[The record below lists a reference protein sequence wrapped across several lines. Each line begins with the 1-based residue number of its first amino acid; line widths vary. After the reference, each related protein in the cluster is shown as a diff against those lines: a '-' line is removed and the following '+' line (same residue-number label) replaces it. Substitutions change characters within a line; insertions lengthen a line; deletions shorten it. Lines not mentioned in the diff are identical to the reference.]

1 LKILWK
7 SCYPGMQT
15 GYGQQSALILPR
27 LKALGHEVAVSC
39 DYGQV
44 GHTSFWNGI
53 GVFGT
58 SGYTMMG
65 EDTVAGDAALFSADL
80 VITFLCT
87 WQLQHPEVWRNLRTL
102 HLMNVDCDPMSWG
115 DYRVITDTGGQ
126 PAATSR
132 RGWEIMRAG
141 GKTGANPADLRE
153 PLDPLYLPHGI
164 DLNCYSPV
172 TDAKRAEMRGEMG
185 YDGKFVVG
193 MNFHNQDRL
202 PDRKNLQ
209 RQFRGFA
216 MFHAKHPDSL
226 LVLNAVD
233 GLPDGWHL
241 SEMLDHFGLSGA
253 YQFNPA
259 YHIVAGQLPA
269 AQLADWYRAQDV
281 YLGAGNEGVGLPGM
295 EAQACG
301 TPAILLNAGSGPELA
316 GDCNW
321 LVGNPDNPDHR
332 EFNEVHRADWIR
344 APVTEVCARL
354 EAAYEHYWLTGDGTR
369 ARRAKERR
377 EAVAEHAKAWD
388 INRIVREH
396 WEPALA
402 ELA

>member
-1 LKILWK
+1 MKILWK

-65 EDTVAGDAALFSADL
+65 EDTVAGDAALFGADL

-87 WQLQHPEVWRNLRTL
+87 WQLQHPEVWRNLRTV
-102 HLMNVDCDPMSWG
+102 HLMNVDCDPMSWS
-115 DYRVITDTGGQ
+115 DYRVIADTGGT

-132 RGWEIMRAG
+132 RGWEIMRKG
-141 GKTGANPADLRE
+141 GKATNPADMRE
-153 PLDPLYLPHGI
+153 PMDPLYLPHGI

-172 TDAKRAEMRGEMG
+172 TGAKRTELRGEMG

-193 MNFHNQDRL
+193 MNFHNNDRL

-209 RQFRGFA
+209 RQMRGFA

-281 YLGAGNEGVGLPGM
+281 YLGAGNEGFGLPGL

-316 GDCNW
+316 GDHNW
-321 LVGNPDNPDHR
+321 LVDGEP
-332 EFNEVHRADWIR
+332 EFNEVHRADWLR
-344 APVTEVCARL
+344 ASAESVTEQLNAAYL
-354 EAAYEHYWLTGDGTR
+354 EAEDQR
-369 ARRAKERR
+369 ER
-377 EAVAEHAKAWD
+377 VAEHAKAWD